1 MAPTRRLYLIYKLPA
16 LSPHL
21 PFFFPR
27 LAQQVLV
34 HSICRSWHES
44 WNLIISGGLEGKK
57 KKKKPWQGAKFRPMS
72 ICSTVQSVFWF
83 SFIVSAEISGIKGVA
98 LAFILEPRRK
108 DTRLQL
114 LLLFPCVYSLCTIL
128 PLLLLSSH
136 PDARKY
142 TLQVIPVLTGLRS
155 PMNNTDPISSI
166 HYSRLT
172 VHLADT
178 SGVYI

>member
-1 MAPTRRLYLIYKLPA
+1 MEFDYIWRPGR
-16 LSPHL
+16 
-21 PFFFPR
+21 
-27 LAQQVLV
+27 
-34 HSICRSWHES
+34 
-44 WNLIISGGLEGKK
+44 KK
-57 KKKKPWQGAKFRPMS
+57 KKKHTLARSK
-72 ICSTVQSVFWF
+72 VQSDVYLLHCAI
-83 SFIVSAEISGIKGVA
+83 SALVLGCGRADFIASAEISGIKGVA
-98 LAFILEPRRK
+98 LAFMPEPRRK

-114 LLLFPCVYSLCTIL
+114 LLFFPVFTPCAPS
-128 PLLLLSSH
+128 LLLLSSH

-178 SGVYI
+178 SGVYVCTFFPPIFRFKRV